1 MYGIDESKA
10 NTTYA
15 DGYGRFCAIVA
26 TTHYEGTNRV
36 KAWELINIELG
47 RRGEKMTTLANI
59 AKVRDTDHGTSIYRE
74 I

>member
-1 MYGIDESKA
+1 MYGIDESIA
-10 NTTYA
+10 NSTYT
-15 DGYGRFCAIVA
+15 DGYGRVCAIVA

-47 RRGEKMTTLANI
+47 RRGEKMTPLANI
-59 AKVRDTDHGTSIYRE
+59 AKVRDTERGTSIYSE